1 MGIKKIGEKI
11 LVILA
16 IIAVLIAAGLAGNLD
31 HDEYI
36 EVNSKP
42 VTRMPYYYES

>member
-1 MGIKKIGEKI
+1 MKIIKTIIKII
-11 LVILA
+11 L
-16 IIAVLIAAGLAGNLD
+16 IIAAIFGLGLLGNMD

-42 VTRMPYYYES
+42 VPQFIRRAK